1 MRVAH
6 VVVYALSL
14 VQLFGLDFVQTG
26 VAAVLAVGVPVGTLQ
41 RLDTGLLLLV
51 KVFLLCVI
59 AKDSFVDQGVE
70 DLFLPAVEFGA

>member
-1 MRVAH
+1 
-6 VVVYALSL
+6 
-14 VQLFGLDFVQTG
+14 
-26 VAAVLAVGVPVGTLQ
+26 
-41 RLDTGLLLLV
+41 LLLV